1 MFNRSR
7 PARDNESANG
17 DTGRQDG
24 AGVASGA
31 TRVPGEPRGVLNMNK
46 PSIISAGFELVGDL
60 VSTGV
65 VHVEGTVRGNLKLS
79 AVTIGSTGQV
89 VGTIECR
96 TLHIKGRFSGQARCE
111 ELTLSSDA
119 AVDGSMCY
127 SQMSAQRGARIKG
140 DLIKNPNPSRNG
152 SPELPASVDLV
163 DNGLPEIEGGTGS
176 DTLR

>member
-7 PARDNESANG
+7 PGRTDNETNG
-17 DTGRQDG
+17 DAAGRDAAAAFPAQG
-24 AGVASGA
+24 ANRA
-31 TRVPGEPRGVLNMNK
+31 PGEPKGVLNMNK

-65 VHVEGTVRGNLKLS
+65 VQVEGTVRGNLKLS
-79 AVTIGSTGQV
+79 AVTIGTTGQV
-89 VGTIECR
+89 VGTVECR

-119 AVDGSMCY
+119 VVDGSMCY
-127 SQMSAQRGARIKG
+127 SLMSAQRGARIKG
-140 DLIKNPNPSRNG
+140 DLIKNPTPARVGPGEVAILDDAVEDGLTDSD
-152 SPELPASVDLV
+152 LP
-163 DNGLPEIEGGTGS
+163 